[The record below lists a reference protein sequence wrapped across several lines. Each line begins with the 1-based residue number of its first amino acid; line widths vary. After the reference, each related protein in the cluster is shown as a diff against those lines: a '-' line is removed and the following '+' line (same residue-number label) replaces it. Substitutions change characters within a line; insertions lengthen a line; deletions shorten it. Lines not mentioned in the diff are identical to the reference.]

1 MIENVEVNQNF
12 FFCLGQYLEYIR
24 LKDNR
29 FLFFEIGFS
38 V

>member
-1 MIENVEVNQNF
+1 MIENVEVNQKFF
-12 FFCLGQYLEYIR
+12 FFCLGQYLGYG

>member
-1 MIENVEVNQNF
+1 MIENVEVNQIF
-12 FFCLGQYLEYIR
+12 FFCFGQYLGYG